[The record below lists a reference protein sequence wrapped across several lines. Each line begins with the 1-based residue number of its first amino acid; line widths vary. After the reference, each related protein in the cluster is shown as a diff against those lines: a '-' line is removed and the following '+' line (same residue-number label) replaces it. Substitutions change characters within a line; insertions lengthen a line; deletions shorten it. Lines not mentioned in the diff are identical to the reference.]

1 MYILN
6 PLKDKS
12 HFTIMVG
19 DPVEKDVFES
29 LATLIEKHG
38 ELQVQ
43 KAVNKYFC
51 SFILFHLI
59 TVMIS
64 FP

>member
-1 MYILN
+1 MA
-6 PLKDKS
+6 
-12 HFTIMVG
+12 G

-51 SFILFHLI
+51 SFVLFHLI
-59 TVMIS
+59 AVMIS

>member
-1 MYILN
+1 MA
-6 PLKDKS
+6 
-12 HFTIMVG
+12 G

-43 KAVNKYFC
+43 KAA
-51 SFILFHLI
+51 I
-59 TVMIS
+59 T
-64 FP
+64 